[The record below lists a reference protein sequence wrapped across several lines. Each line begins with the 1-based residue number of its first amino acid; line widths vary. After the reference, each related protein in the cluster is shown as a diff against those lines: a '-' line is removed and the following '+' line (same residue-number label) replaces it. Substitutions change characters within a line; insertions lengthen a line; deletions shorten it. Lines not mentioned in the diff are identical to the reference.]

1 VARRRIVILGS
12 TGSIGC
18 QALEVLAETPSL
30 EVVGLAAGR
39 NGRKLI
45 EQARAAGAQTVALS
59 DGDSAADLAET
70 CGEITLLTG
79 PDAMEQLVRQL
90 RPDVVLTAV
99 VGSAGL
105 GPTLAAIEVGA
116 DLALAN
122 KETLVCAGALVMQA
136 AERAGVTIFPVD
148 SEHAGLAQCLAAGRA
163 EEVRRAIITSSGGA
177 LRDWPDEKAATAG
190 VDDALAHPTWQMG
203 PKITVDSATLMNKT
217 LEIIEAHWLFDL
229 QAEQIEVVIHPQ
241 SIIHAMVEFCD
252 GSMVAQL
259 AEPDMK
265 GPIAQALHWPRRP
278 ARPVPPLDLAVLGEL
293 TFQPVTGRFAE
304 AVELAWEVIGRG
316 GCAGAVVN
324 GANEA
329 AVEAFLAGRIA
340 FGQIVP
346 LVRNALDAWDQQK
359 TGDEKSDSIPLQAVL
374 DADAWA
380 RTHVSERVDTAGR
393 TTGNETN
400 HG

>member
-1 VARRRIVILGS
+1 VSRRRIVILGS

-39 NGRKLI
+39 NGRQLLD
-45 EQARAAGAQTVALS
+45 QARAAGVAVVALS
-59 DGDSAADLAET
+59 DGTSAGELAGACDDIE
-70 CGEITLLTG
+70 LLHG
-79 PDAMEQLVRQL
+79 PGAMEQLVRQL
-90 RPDVVLTAV
+90 RPDLVLTAV

-105 GPTLAAIEVGA
+105 GPTMAAIEVGA

-122 KETLVCAGALVMQA
+122 KETLVCAGATVMQA
-136 AERAGVTIFPVD
+136 ARQAGVTIFPVD
-148 SEHAGLAQCLAAGRA
+148 SEHAGLAQCLTAGRA
-163 EEVRRAIITSSGGA
+163 EEVRRVIITSSGGA
-177 LRDWPDEKAATAG
+177 LRDWPDEQAASAS
-190 VDDALAHPTWQMG
+190 VDEALAHPTWQMG

-217 LEIIEAHWLFDL
+217 LEIIEAHWLFGL
-229 QAEQIEVVIHPQ
+229 AGRQIEVVIHPQ

-252 GSMVAQL
+252 GSMLAQL

-265 GPIAQALHWPRRP
+265 GPIAQALHWPSRP
-278 ARPVPPLDLAVLGEL
+278 ARPVSPLDLAALGEL

-304 AVELAWEVIGRG
+304 AVELAWEVIDRG

-324 GANEA
+324 GANES
-329 AVEAFLAGRIA
+329 AVAAFLDGRIA

-346 LVRNALDAWDQQK
+346 LVRGAVDDWTRQK
-359 TGDEKSDSIPLQAVL
+359 TDDAKSDTIPLQAVL

-380 RTHVSERVDTAGR
+380 REHVAGQVASAA
-393 TTGNETN
+393 G
-400 HG
+400 